1 VEWDVTADVMQ
12 ALSEH
17 AASIQWLMRR
27 TAENQNGRAIYHS
40 ADGAAA
46 LGNPDL
52 APTITLEF

>member
-1 VEWDVTADVMQ
+1 VAD
-12 ALSEH
+12 
-17 AASIQWLMRR
+17 AAP
-27 TAENQNGRAIYHS
+27 AENQNGRAIYHS